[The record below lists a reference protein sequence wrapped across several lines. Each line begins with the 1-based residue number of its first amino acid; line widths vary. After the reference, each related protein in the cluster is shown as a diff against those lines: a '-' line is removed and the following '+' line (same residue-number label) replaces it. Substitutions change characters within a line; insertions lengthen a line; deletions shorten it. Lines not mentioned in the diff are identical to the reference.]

1 MFVTIT
7 TGIKFSRFDKC
18 INIYILNFCDKR
30 PLMRKNHYEVSEFF
44 SFSNVLQQIL
54 HKSPDSK
61 SKLTKAKQP
70 WTWTRTLAEVA
81 LAFVKT
87 LDPKILKN
95 PSRVQVVKKSPG
107 WVG

>member
-1 MFVTIT
+1 MKYQNV
-7 TGIKFSRFDKC
+7 
-18 INIYILNFCDKR
+18 
-30 PLMRKNHYEVSEFF
+30 F

-95 PSRVQVVKKSPG
+95 PSRVQVEKKSRLG
-107 WVG
+107 RVVGS

>member
-1 MFVTIT
+1 
-7 TGIKFSRFDKC
+7 
-18 INIYILNFCDKR
+18 
-30 PLMRKNHYEVSEFF
+30 MRKNHYEVSEFF

-61 SKLTKAKQP
+61 SKLTKAKQR

-95 PSRVQVVKKSPG
+95 SCSGSGGKKV
-107 WVG
+107 WVGSGSEFSSMPASGGVSRK

>member
-1 MFVTIT
+1 MKYQSV
-7 TGIKFSRFDKC
+7 
-18 INIYILNFCDKR
+18 
-30 PLMRKNHYEVSEFF
+30 F

-95 PSRVQVVKKSPG
+95 PSRVQVEKKSRLG
-107 WVG
+107 RVVGS